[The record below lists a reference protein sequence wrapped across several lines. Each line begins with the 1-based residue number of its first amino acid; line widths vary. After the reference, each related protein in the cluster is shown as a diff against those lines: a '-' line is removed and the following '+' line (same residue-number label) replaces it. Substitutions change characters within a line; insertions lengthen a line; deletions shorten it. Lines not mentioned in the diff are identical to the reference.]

1 MGSSREDRRKAG
13 REKERTI
20 ADLLKNPVKETEK
33 EWEERQSSD
42 LERKGREFVISL
54 PKNFLL
60 ERE

>member
-1 MGSSREDRRKAG
+1 MGSSKEDRQKAG

-42 LERKGREFVISL
+42 LERKGGEFVISL